1 MNAADCFREPRS
13 RLRRRVNAR
22 SRALADGHW
31 RSEERYLPGGGR
43 VSRLQLLAGRCT
55 PKEDAVRAWGHVPY
69 RQPGLSIKSGAVLD
83 IARDLRDRRRRDVWR
98 PTVDSAIMSRRWVFV
113 IVLAALRANVN
124 LAASGHGPVFGAA
137 TPTLGRGGW
146 SLDQAYTFR
155 GGDGDNPQAQ
165 QMFKTMVSFGITE
178 TVQVSGSVPVAMADG
193 LGPSRMMSAMSSER
207 EFEGLLAYRFQRRP
221 IGIGGRQE
229 STLYVGGT
237 VPMEDER
244 AELPVGPSLVI
255 QAATGYASRAHYA
268 WVGGGI
274 QHFFEQ
280 AGARQGA
287 SRFLTFVYGY
297 RPPPL
302 RVEPGKPDLRF
313 FVEATAEDRANSVV
327 SGADVGRGGRSVFVG
342 PTSLLVYKAIAL
354 EGGVLFPVYQRA
366 AEHVER
372 VRVAVN
378 FAYFF
383 WLD

>member
-1 MNAADCFREPRS
+1 M
-13 RLRRRVNAR
+13 V
-22 SRALADGHW
+22 
-31 RSEERYLPGGGR
+31 
-43 VSRLQLLAGRCT
+43 
-55 PKEDAVRAWGHVPY
+55 
-69 RQPGLSIKSGAVLD
+69 
-83 IARDLRDRRRRDVWR
+83 DVA
-98 PTVDSAIMSRRWVFV
+98 TVSRRWQFL
-113 IVLAALRANVN
+113 IALTILGSQNE
-124 LAASGHGPVFGAA
+124 LSASGHGPMFGAA

-146 SLDQAYTFR
+146 SIDQAYTFR
-155 GGDGDNPQAQ
+155 GGEGEDPQSQ

-178 TVQVSGSVPVAMADG
+178 TVQVSGSVPVAMGDG
-193 LGPSRMMSAMSSER
+193 LAPTRMMSSMSSER
-207 EFEGLLAYRFQRRP
+207 EFEGLVAYRFQRRP

-244 AELPVGPSLVI
+244 AGLPVGPSFVM

-274 QHFFEQ
+274 QHFLEHD
-280 AGARQGA
+280 GARQGA

-313 FVEATAEDRANSVV
+313 FVEATAEDRTNSVV
-327 SGADVGRGGRSVFVG
+327 SGVDAGRGGRAVFVG
-342 PTSLLVYKAIAL
+342 PTSLVVYKAIAV
-354 EGGVLFPVYQRA
+354 EGGVLFPVYQQTAQDR
-366 AEHVER
+366 ER

>member
-1 MNAADCFREPRS
+1 M
-13 RLRRRVNAR
+13 V
-22 SRALADGHW
+22 
-31 RSEERYLPGGGR
+31 
-43 VSRLQLLAGRCT
+43 
-55 PKEDAVRAWGHVPY
+55 
-69 RQPGLSIKSGAVLD
+69 
-83 IARDLRDRRRRDVWR
+83 DV
-98 PTVDSAIMSRRWVFV
+98 AIVSRRWLFL
-113 IVLAALRANVN
+113 IALTILGSQNE
-124 LAASGHGPVFGAA
+124 LSASGHGPMFGAA

-146 SLDQAYTFR
+146 SIDQAYTFR
-155 GGDGDNPQAQ
+155 GGEGEDPQSQ

-178 TVQVSGSVPVAMADG
+178 TVQVSGSVPVAMGDG
-193 LGPSRMMSAMSSER
+193 LAPTRMMSSMSSER
-207 EFEGLLAYRFQRRP
+207 EFEGLVAYRFQRRP

-244 AELPVGPSLVI
+244 AGLPVGPSFVM

-274 QHFFEQ
+274 QHFLEHD
-280 AGARQGA
+280 GARQGA

-313 FVEATAEDRANSVV
+313 FVEATAEDRTNSVV
-327 SGADVGRGGRSVFVG
+327 SGVDAGRGGRAVFVG
-342 PTSLLVYKAIAL
+342 PTSLVVYKAIAV
-354 EGGVLFPVYQRA
+354 EGGMLFPVYQQTAQDR
-366 AEHVER
+366 ER